1 MMASSN
7 LDEVASEIREVSALA
22 MRDMMRPPN
31 NPKFRWGMRAE
42 PWLNKS
48 GLAAAIVSRPL

>member
-7 LDEVASEIREVSALA
+7 RLEVASEIRAVSARA
-22 MRDMMRPPN
+22 MQDMMRPPN
-31 NPKFRWGMRAE
+31 NPEFRWAMRAE

-48 GLAAAIVSRPL
+48 GLAATIVSRRL